1 MRVFLFLL
9 AVTALPAADL
19 RLGIV
24 GTDTSHS
31 VAFTALLNDPA
42 NKNHLAGARVVA
54 AYKGGSPDIKESSGR
69 LEKYAEELSTKY
81 GVELTPDIPTLLS
94 KVDAVLLESVDG
106 RKHLEQFRQIVK
118 AGKPVFIDKPLA
130 STLFDAREIAKLAQ
144 ENNVKW
150 FSASVLRFSDVLPTL
165 KLDGLNGVYAW
176 GPGPL
181 EEHHQL
187 SLSWYGVHTVE
198 TLYTMLGRGCEE
210 VTFTAS
216 DDADVVTGKWRDGRI
231 GTIRVIRPYS
241 AFGVTAFSTK
251 AIKTNEKDLYTG
263 YQNLVK
269 EIIQFFQTGKSP
281 IDEQE
286 TLEMFAF
293 MDAAQRSKDSG
304 GTPTKLR

>member
-9 AVTALPAADL
+9 AATALPAADL

-54 AYKGGSPDIKESSGR
+54 AYKGGSSDIKESSGR
-69 LEKYAEELSTKY
+69 VDKYADELSSKY
-81 GVELTPDIPTLLS
+81 GVELTPDIPTLLT
-94 KVDAVLLESVDG
+94 KVDAILLESVDG

-130 STLFDAREIAKLAQ
+130 STLFDAREIARLAQ

-165 KLDGLNGVYAW
+165 KVDGLNGVYAW

-241 AFGVTAFSTK
+241 AFGVTAFSAK

-269 EIIQFFQTGKSP
+269 EIIQFFQSGKSP
-281 IDEQE
+281 IDENE

>member
-9 AVTALPAADL
+9 AATALPAADL

-81 GVELTPDIPTLLS
+81 GVELTPDIPTLLT

-181 EEHHQL
+181 EEHH
-187 SLSWYGVHTVE
+187 E
-198 TLYTMLGRGCEE
+198 
-210 VTFTAS
+210 
-216 DDADVVTGKWRDGRI
+216 
-231 GTIRVIRPYS
+231 
-241 AFGVTAFSTK
+241 
-251 AIKTNEKDLYTG
+251 
-263 YQNLVK
+263 
-269 EIIQFFQTGKSP
+269 
-281 IDEQE
+281 
-286 TLEMFAF
+286 
-293 MDAAQRSKDSG
+293 
-304 GTPTKLR
+304 

>member
-9 AVTALPAADL
+9 AATALPAADL

-54 AYKGGSPDIKESSGR
+54 AYKGGSSDIKESSGR
-69 LEKYAEELSTKY
+69 VDKYADELSSKY
-81 GVELTPDIPTLLS
+81 GVELTPDIPTLLT
-94 KVDAVLLESVDG
+94 KVDAILLESVDG

-130 STLFDAREIAKLAQ
+130 STLFDAREIARLAQ
-144 ENNVKW
+144 DNNVKW

-165 KLDGLNGVYAW
+165 KVDGLNGVYAW

-241 AFGVTAFSTK
+241 AFGVTAFSAK

-281 IDEQE
+281 IDEHE

>member
-9 AVTALPAADL
+9 AATALPAADL

-42 NKNHLAGARVVA
+42 NKNHLPGARIVA
-54 AYKGGSPDIKESSGR
+54 AYKGGSSDIKESSGR
-69 LEKYAEELSTKY
+69 VDKYADELSSKY
-81 GVELTPDIPTLLS
+81 GVELTPDIPTLLT

-106 RKHLEQFRQIVK
+106 RKHLEQFREIVK

-130 STLFDAREIAKLAQ
+130 STLFDAREIARLAQ

-165 KLDGLNGVYAW
+165 KVDGLNGVYAW

-210 VTFTAS
+210 VTFTSS

-241 AFGVTAFSTK
+241 AFGVTAFSAK

-269 EIIQFFQTGKSP
+269 EIIQFFQSGKPP
-281 IDEQE
+281 IDENE

>member
-9 AVTALPAADL
+9 AATALPAADL

-54 AYKGGSPDIKESSGR
+54 AYKGGSSDIKESSGR
-69 LEKYAEELSTKY
+69 VDKYADELSSKY
-81 GVELTPDIPTLLS
+81 GVELTPDIPTLLT
-94 KVDAVLLESVDG
+94 KVDAILLESVDG

-165 KLDGLNGVYAW
+165 KVDGLNGVYAW

-241 AFGVTAFSTK
+241 AFGVTAFSAK